1 MRTLNNFS
9 PALCLS
15 LAALVAC
22 IGSAAAAGA
31 VSTPGGSLRPIVFY
45 HGMGDSAHS
54 KGMVQLFESI
64 EDIAPGIFIHSISL
78 ADSESDDQ
86 RAGFFGNVNTQIE
99 QVCEQLKGITELKG
113 GFNAVGFSQGGQFLR
128 AYIQRCNDPPIHN
141 LVTVGSQHG
150 GVSDIPGCV
159 KAEDASCRLM
169 RTIARSGVYSGYV
182 RDHIVQAQYYKDP
195 HNLQR
200 YLERNI
206 FLPDINN
213 ELVIKNLTYVK
224 RLSSLNKM
232 VMFMFEDDI
241 TVKPKE
247 TAWFGFEDENGEI
260 IDLED
265 QDQYKQDWLGLKTM
279 DDAGKL
285 VFDVLEGEHMQ
296 FSLEDFT
303 EKITKPY
310 LLEMENDIGSHENEK
325 DHQSQRR
332 MGHRHRKGSSSHHF
346 RGRRS
351 GRNKNRL
358 ATPRILG
365 NGAYEHEQSV
375 L

>member
-1 MRTLNNFS
+1 MRIPIS
-9 PALCLS
+9 PSPVLCLS

-22 IGSAAAAGA
+22 AGSATAAALSLPVA
-31 VSTPGGSLRPIVFY
+31 LRPIVFY

-64 EDIAPGIFIHSISL
+64 RDIAPGIFIHSISL
-78 ADSESDDQ
+78 AESESDDQ
-86 RAGFFGNVNTQIE
+86 RAGFFGNVNNQIE
-99 QVCEQLKGITELKG
+99 LVCEQLKGIEELKD

-128 AYIQRCNDPPIHN
+128 AYIQRCNGPPVHN

-159 KAEDASCRLM
+159 QAEDASCRLM

-195 HNLQR
+195 KNIER
-200 YLERNI
+200 YLERSI

-213 ELVIKNLTYVK
+213 ELAIKNSTYAK
-224 RLSSLNKM
+224 RLTSINKL
-232 VMFMFEDDI
+232 VMFMFKDDL

-279 DDAGKL
+279 DHAGKL
-285 VFDVLEGEHMQ
+285 VFDILEGEHMQ

-303 EKITKPY
+303 GKITKPY
-310 LLEMENDIGSHENEK
+310 LLEVEDGNASLEDENDHR
-325 DHQSQRR
+325 DQRK
-332 MGHRHRKGSSSHHF
+332 MGHRHRKGSSRHHD
-346 RGRRS
+346 RGGRH

-358 ATPRILG
+358 AIPRILG
-365 NGAYEHEQSV
+365 SDAHDQIV